1 MVLPTNLNLQSLQD
15 NEEVISLMIQ
25 FLKNELSPTCSEK
38 IKNLIATCKE
48 CRELFE
54 EVKFFFDE
62 EDTLVFELL
71 NKENIEE
78 SRQKFQSISSAHPPY
93 FLFDEAVSEKELI
106 QREIDNICSSCG
118 S

>member
-15 NEEVISLMIQ
+15 NEEIISLMIQ
-25 FLKNELSPTCSEK
+25 FLKNELSSACSEK
-38 IKNLIATCKE
+38 MENLISTCKE
-48 CRELFE
+48 CRELFD

-78 SRQKFQSISSAHPPY
+78 SRQKFQSISSAYPPY
-93 FLFDEAVSEKELI
+93 FLFDEIVSEKEII
-106 QREIDNICSSCG
+106 QREIENICSLCG